1 MREITKEMIIAYRL
15 KKLGYD
21 FMGYEFNRPQQLSF
35 HHLIIQHRYC
45 KENEIGEGYLWWN
58 GAILVQKTSHDYLH
72 IVENYDYDRFL
83 AITSELIDENI
94 KGYLDQENL
103 LAIDD
108 ILTSFE
114 KEYCG
119 AKNKK
124 GYPLIKEEYTQRLI
138 RKRR

>member
-1 MREITKEMIIAYRL
+1 MREITKEMIIAYKL

-21 FMGYEFNRPQQLSF
+21 FMAYEFNNSQQLSF
-35 HHLIIQHRYC
+35 HHLVVAHRHC
-45 KENEIGEGYLWWN
+45 KQLGYGEGYFWWN
-58 GAILVQKTSHDYLH
+58 GAILVQKTSHNYLH
-72 IVENYDYDRFL
+72 IIENYDYDRFL

-108 ILTSFE
+108 ILNGFE

-119 AKNKK
+119 ARTKK
-124 GYPLIKEEYTQRLI
+124 GYPLIKEEYTRRLV
-138 RKRR
+138 RKRG

>member
-1 MREITKEMIIAYRL
+1 MREITKEMIIAYKL

-21 FMGYEFNRPQQLSF
+21 FMAYEFSKTQQLSF

-45 KENEIGEGYLWWN
+45 KESGLGEGYLWWN

-72 IVENYDYDRFL
+72 ILENYDNDRFL

-103 LAIDD
+103 LVIDD
-108 ILTSFE
+108 ILNGFE
-114 KEYCG
+114 REYSG
-119 AKNKK
+119 TYTKK
-124 GYPLIKEEYTQRLI
+124 GKPLIKEEYTRRLV
-138 RKRR
+138 RKRG